1 MARAAPTEV
10 PLSQRM
16 KPLRD
21 ILSGLFRSKP
31 KLSPEELQEAFRAH
45 YRSFR
50 SLLTANNDALEIM
63 SEMEAALHSG
73 EPFGMAFVR
82 GQCTALGV
90 AVFKMVQALL
100 DMSNGRHAD
109 LPERF
114 AAISGKIDA
123 ILSRQPEVAGKKFV
137 LGIDEIDRRHVDQV
151 GEKLANLGEI
161 RNRIGLRVP
170 EGFAVTAAA
179 SRRFLEAAH
188 IQDEINRRLKTLD
201 VEDLESLYATSGAI
215 QNLIGSAPLPD
226 DVAKAIHE
234 SYGRLAALA
243 AKTGGEPLVSLRSS
257 ALGEDS
263 RQASFAGQYKT
274 LLDVRRDRLD
284 ATYREIVAGKYRS
297 QAIVYR
303 QQRGYRHQDV
313 HMCVGCL
320 AMVDAAASGV
330 ASSRPADDPRAP
342 WVVVHAAPGLGNQVV
357 EGSSPYDLFRISREA
372 PHEIA
377 LRQLRSGGEGGPSL
391 TDDRARELAA
401 AAVRIEDH
409 FGAPQE
415 IEWAVDRAGRLYF
428 LQSRPLRAEAPQA
441 DSPREGSGDDGPPP
455 LLAGGVTASRGAA
468 CGPVFKVRSGDEALH
483 FPKGAV
489 LVVETPYPDWAVLIN
504 RAAAILSASG
514 QIATHLATVAREFA
528 VPAIFDLP
536 GVLERLADGQVVTVD
551 ATSRRVHEGRLES
564 LLRSEAP
571 KPNLMEGSPIHR
583 LLKETLALV
592 TPLHL
597 TAPGSP
603 FFRPSSCTT
612 LHDVTRF
619 CHEAAVVE
627 MFDFGKR
634 HGYAE
639 KAAKRLVV
647 DGQPSQWWV
656 INLDDGFREGADA
669 TSPFVRIEDVVSEPM
684 LALWKGMTAVPW
696 DGPPPVSLRGF
707 GAIVAQS
714 AMNPNLDPAVRSSL
728 SARNHF
734 LVSRSFCNLSVRL
747 GYHFALAEANLSD
760 LLVESYV
767 NFQFKGGAADERRRS
782 RRARLLA
789 DTLQEMGFRVEMKGD
804 ALTARIEKKPVPFLR
819 ERLLVLGYLLIHT
832 RQIDMVMDEQ
842 AFIDRYLA
850 KIHADIRMI
859 RDRLSVEA

>member
-1 MARAAPTEV
+1 MP
-10 PLSQRM
+10 PM
-16 KPLRD
+16 KPLLD

-31 KLSPEELQEAFRAH
+31 KPGPEELKEAFRSH

-50 SLLTANNDALEIM
+50 SLLTANNEALEIM

-73 EPFGMAFVR
+73 KPFGMAFVR

-90 AVFKMVQALL
+90 SVFKMVQALL

-114 AAISGKIDA
+114 RAITGKIEA
-123 ILSRQPEVAGKKFV
+123 ILSRQPEVVGKKIV
-137 LGIDEIDRRHVDQV
+137 LEIDEIDRRLVDQV

-161 RNRIGLRVP
+161 RNRVGLRVP

-179 SRRFLEAAH
+179 SRRFLEAAQL
-188 IQDEINRRLKTLD
+188 QDEINRRLKTLD
-201 VEDLESLYATSGAI
+201 VDDLEVLDSTSNAI
-215 QNLIGSAPLPD
+215 QKLIGSASLPED
-226 DVAKAIHE
+226 LERAIQDG
-234 SYGRLAALA
+234 YGRLAT
-243 AKTGGEPLVSLRSS
+243 KMGGEPLVSLRSS

-263 RQASFAGQYKT
+263 RQASFAGQYRT
-274 LLDVRRDRLD
+274 HLGVRRERLTD
-284 ATYREIVAGKYRS
+284 TYKEIVAGKYRS

-313 HMCVGCL
+313 LMCVGCL

-342 WVVVHAAPGLGNQVV
+342 WIVVHAAPGLGTSVV

-377 LRQLRSGGEGGPSL
+377 VRQLRAGGDGAPSL
-391 TDDRARELAA
+391 RDDQARELAA

-409 FGAPQE
+409 FGTPQE
-415 IEWAVDRAGRLYF
+415 IEWAVDRAGRLF
-428 LQSRPLRAEAPQA
+428 ILQSRPLRAEAPQA
-441 DSPREGSGDDGPPP
+441 DAASQREAGCDEGPPP

-468 CGPVFKVRSGDEALH
+468 CGAVFKVRSGDEALH
-483 FPKGAV
+483 FPNGAV
-489 LVVETPYPDWAVLIN
+489 LVVETPYPDWAVLMN
-504 RAAAILSASG
+504 RASAVLSASG

-536 GVLERLADGQVVTVD
+536 GVLERLADGQTVTVD
-551 ATSRRVHEGRLES
+551 ATSRRVYDGRVES
-564 LLRSEAP
+564 LLRSTPA

-583 LLKETLALV
+583 LLKETLGLV

-603 FFRPSSCTT
+603 FFKPSSCLT
-612 LHDVTRF
+612 LHDITRF

-634 HGYAE
+634 HGYQE

-647 DGQPSQWWV
+647 DGEPSQWWV
-656 INLDDGFREGADA
+656 INLDDGFREGVDA
-669 TSPFVRIEDVVSEPM
+669 STPFVRIEDVVSEPM

-696 DGPPPVSLRGF
+696 EGPPPVSLRGF

-714 AMNPNLDPAVRSSL
+714 AMNPQLDPAVRSNL

-760 LLVESYV
+760 LLAESYV
-767 NFQFKGGAADERRRS
+767 NFQFKGGAADERRRG
-782 RRARLLA
+782 RRVRLLA
-789 DTLQEMGFRVEMKGD
+789 DTLQEMGFRVEMKSD
-804 ALTARIEKKPVPFLR
+804 ALTARIEKRPASFLR
-819 ERLLVLGYLLIHT
+819 ERLVVLGYLLIHT
-832 RQIDMVMDEQ
+832 RQIDMVMDQQ
-842 AFIDRYLA
+842 AFVDRYLE

-859 RDRLSVEA
+859 RDRLAVEA

>member
-1 MARAAPTEV
+1 MP
-10 PLSQRM
+10 PM
-16 KPLRD
+16 KPLLD

-31 KLSPEELQEAFRAH
+31 KPGPEELKEAFRSH

-50 SLLTANNDALEIM
+50 SLLTANNEALEIM

-73 EPFGMAFVR
+73 KPFGMAFVR

-90 AVFKMVQALL
+90 SVFKMVQALL

-114 AAISGKIDA
+114 RAITGKIEA
-123 ILSRQPEVAGKKFV
+123 ILSRQPEVVGKKIV
-137 LGIDEIDRRHVDQV
+137 LEIDEIDRRLVDQV

-161 RNRIGLRVP
+161 RNRVGLRVP

-179 SRRFLEAAH
+179 SRRFLEAAQL
-188 IQDEINRRLKTLD
+188 QDEINRRLKTLD
-201 VEDLESLYATSGAI
+201 VDDLEVLDSTSNAI
-215 QNLIGSAPLPD
+215 QKLIGSASLPED
-226 DVAKAIHE
+226 LERAIQDG
-234 SYGRLAALA
+234 YGRLAT
-243 AKTGGEPLVSLRSS
+243 KMGGEPLVSLRSS

-263 RQASFAGQYKT
+263 RQASFAGQYRT
-274 LLDVRRDRLD
+274 HLGVGRERLTD
-284 ATYREIVAGKYRS
+284 TYKEIVAGKYRS

-313 HMCVGCL
+313 LMCVGCL

-342 WVVVHAAPGLGNQVV
+342 WIVVHAAPGLGTSVV

-377 LRQLRSGGEGGPSL
+377 VRQLRAGGDGAPSL
-391 TDDRARELAA
+391 RDDQARELAA

-409 FGAPQE
+409 FGTPQE
-415 IEWAVDRAGRLYF
+415 IEWAVDRAGRLF
-428 LQSRPLRAEAPQA
+428 ILQSRPLRAEAPQA
-441 DSPREGSGDDGPPP
+441 DAASQREAGCDEGPPP

-468 CGPVFKVRSGDEALH
+468 CGAVFKVRSGDEALH
-483 FPKGAV
+483 FPNGAV
-489 LVVETPYPDWAVLIN
+489 LVVETPYPDWAVLMN
-504 RAAAILSASG
+504 RASAVLSASG

-536 GVLERLADGQVVTVD
+536 GVLERLADGQTVTVD
-551 ATSRRVHEGRLES
+551 ATSRRVYDGRVES
-564 LLRSEAP
+564 LLRSTPA

-583 LLKETLALV
+583 LLKETLGLV

-603 FFRPSSCTT
+603 FFKPSSCLT
-612 LHDVTRF
+612 LHDITRF

-634 HGYAE
+634 HGYQE

-647 DGQPSQWWV
+647 DGEPSQWWV
-656 INLDDGFREGADA
+656 INLDDGFREGVDA
-669 TSPFVRIEDVVSEPM
+669 STPFVRIEDVVSEPM

-696 DGPPPVSLRGF
+696 EGPPPVSLRGF

-714 AMNPNLDPAVRSSL
+714 AMNPQLDPAVRSNL

-760 LLVESYV
+760 LLAESYV
-767 NFQFKGGAADERRRS
+767 NFQFKGGAADERRRG
-782 RRARLLA
+782 RRVRLLA
-789 DTLQEMGFRVEMKGD
+789 DTLQEMGFRVEMKSD
-804 ALTARIEKKPVPFLR
+804 ALTARIEKRPASFLR
-819 ERLLVLGYLLIHT
+819 ERLVVLGYLLIHT
-832 RQIDMVMDEQ
+832 RQIDMVMDQQ
-842 AFIDRYLA
+842 AFVDRYLE

-859 RDRLSVEA
+859 RDRLAVEA